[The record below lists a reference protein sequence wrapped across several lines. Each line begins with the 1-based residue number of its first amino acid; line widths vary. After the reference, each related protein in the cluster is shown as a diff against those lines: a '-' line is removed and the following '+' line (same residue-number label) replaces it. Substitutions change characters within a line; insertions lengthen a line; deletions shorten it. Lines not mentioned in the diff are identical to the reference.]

1 MFGVSNNR
9 KKLWIVTELFYP
21 EETSTSYI
29 LTKIA
34 NKLCEKYEV
43 HVICGPSS
51 YEKTVI
57 ESSSDNRLNKD
68 VNVHRV
74 SNVKLDKN
82 NLFLRIIR
90 FFLLSLQLS
99 HLLARNVKKEDKVL
113 IVTNPAPL
121 LIAASILKKKIGFHL
136 SILVHDVFPENTIPA
151 GIFKSPRHPLYR
163 LCKTVFDKAYCCAD
177 KLIVLGRDMQEII
190 QKKINKA
197 DSSVII
203 IENWADI
210 VNIHA
215 EERDTWA
222 KEPYNPAD
230 QIHIQYAGNLGRV
243 QGLMTLLKIIKEADN
258 PALRFWFIG
267 NGAAKKDMVN
277 YVKEHNLTN
286 VSFNGNYKRD
296 EQNKVLNVCDLSLV
310 TLAEGMY
317 GLGVPSKSYNIMAAG
332 KPILFIGDK
341 NSEIGLLIQ
350 EKEIG
355 YIFSSENKAEI
366 CSFFQNLSLNN
377 LKQLSEMGKKARVVA
392 ERHFSETIILNK
404 YLEIL

>member
-1 MFGVSNNR
+1 MS
-9 KKLWIVTELFYP
+9 KKTKILWIVTELFYP

-43 HVICGPSS
+43 HVICGPAS
-51 YEKTVI
+51 YEKSVR
-57 ESSSDNRLNKD
+57 ESVSENGLNKD

-74 SNVKLDKN
+74 SNIKLDKN
-82 NLFLRIIR
+82 KLFLRIIR
-90 FFLLSLQLS
+90 FIILSLQLS
-99 HLLARNVKKEDKVL
+99 RLLAKNVKKEDKVL

-163 LCKTVFDKAYCCAD
+163 VCKIVFDKAYRCAD
-177 KLIVLGRDMQEII
+177 KLIVLGRDMQEVV
-190 QKKINKA
+190 QKKIKKK

-210 VNIHA
+210 VTILA
-215 EERDTWA
+215 EERNSWA
-222 KEPYNPAD
+222 KEPDKCAN

-243 QGLMTLLKIIKEADN
+243 QGLMTLLEVIKEADN
-258 PALRFWFIG
+258 PTLRFWFIG
-267 NGAAKKDMVN
+267 NGAVKKDMEN

-286 VSFNGNYKRD
+286 VSFIGNYKRE
-296 EQNKVLNVCDLSLV
+296 EQNKILNNCDLSLV
-310 TLAEGMY
+310 TLAKGMY

-332 KPILFIGDK
+332 KPILYIGDK

-355 YIFSSENKAEI
+355 FIFSPENRAEI
-366 CSFFQNLSLNN
+366 CNFFQNLSLNN
-377 LKQLSEMGKKARVVA
+377 LKQLSDMGKKARDVA
-392 ERHFSETIILNK
+392 TNRYSENIILDRFMN
-404 YLEIL
+404 IL